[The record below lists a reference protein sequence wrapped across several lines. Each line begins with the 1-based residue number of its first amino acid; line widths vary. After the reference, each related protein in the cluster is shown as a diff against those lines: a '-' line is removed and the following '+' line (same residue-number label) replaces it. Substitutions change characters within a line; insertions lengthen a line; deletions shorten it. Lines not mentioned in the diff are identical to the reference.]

1 MKIEKPEEKN
11 IQYKKYRKKD
21 RYTDICKEK
30 EERRREG
37 KKLQMKGRKK
47 QEENKEKKTDG
58 RKRNRG
64 RKEKLIR
71 TIIFK

>member
-1 MKIEKPEEKN
+1 
-11 IQYKKYRKKD
+11 
-21 RYTDICKEK
+21 
-30 EERRREG
+30 
-37 KKLQMKGRKK
+37 MKGRKK
-47 QEENKEKKTDG
+47 QEVNEEKKTDG